1 MRIDRD
7 SAPEHLGPV
16 FHAGTA
22 WNRRFPGG
30 KITACN
36 VSNRGLF
43 GSSVSSTIPRRRLF
57 LPTEG
62 SKRAQDTEE
71 LETII
76 TDLRA
81 ALKEHTEKVRKLA
94 AARLTEPMRR
104 KTD

>member
-1 MRIDRD
+1 M
-7 SAPEHLGPV
+7 H
-16 FHAGTA
+16 
-22 WNRRFPGG
+22 
-30 KITACN
+30 
-36 VSNRGLF
+36 
-43 GSSVSSTIPRRRLF
+43 
-57 LPTEG
+57 TEG

-71 LETII
+71 LEAII